1 MFFDH
6 PVRKQASLDEEISI
20 LHGAQIKGVNPW
32 FCSKIGQIHLSV
44 ILDKWALKLCLT
56 IIQVENKPS

>member
-1 MFFDH
+1 MFADH
-6 PVRKQASLDEEISI
+6 PVRKKAFLDEKKLDNFYLRS
-20 LHGAQIKGVNPW
+20 
-32 FCSKIGQIHLSV
+32 